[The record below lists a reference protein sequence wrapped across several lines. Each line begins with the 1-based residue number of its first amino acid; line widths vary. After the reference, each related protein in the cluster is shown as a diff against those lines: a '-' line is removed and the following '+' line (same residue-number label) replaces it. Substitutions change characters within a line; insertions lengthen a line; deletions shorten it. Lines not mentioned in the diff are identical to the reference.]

1 MYFAAET
8 TRTFTH
14 GGHHQLIFA
23 AHALSRDRAEC
34 AQPSSARVSETA
46 RAVVRVRD
54 ASGRERRSHSAHVAT
69 FYGSLVEA
77 GWARQQSCTCPS
89 VGCTRPRVGGVA
101 TTGNSR
107 LPVVL
112 PVVLPVIPALVGHSQ
127 VKAGS

>member
-23 AHALSRDRAEC
+23 RDRAEC
-34 AQPSSARVSETA
+34 AQPSSERVSETA

-69 FYGSLVEA
+69 FHGSLEMDFGA
-77 GWARQQSCTCPS
+77 
-89 VGCTRPRVGGVA
+89 
-101 TTGNSR
+101 
-107 LPVVL
+107 
-112 PVVLPVIPALVGHSQ
+112 IPG
-127 VKAGS
+127 